1 VPWYHSL
8 RWRLTLSFV
17 AVLAIVLAI
26 AGGVENNLLRQAVL
40 SSRAQSLEASFNE
53 GRAIFAAEQRA
64 RVKLGHLRLL
74 HAAAALALVRV
85 LAQEHLEAGAFNT
98 SLVLV
103 ATAGPPAQ
111 AGGTVKTGVSIPT
124 PPSTVLVAAA
134 QDGHHSGPVLLGEGG
149 SSRLVMVFPL
159 IGGPGNDVG
168 AVELAEPAG
177 PIQNE
182 LAAAGGV
189 VAEGAAAVL
198 LLALLIG
205 LALTTHSL
213 GPLRRLT
220 SAAQA
225 LGRGDLARRSGI
237 KPGRDEVGVL
247 ATVFDEMADNVERT
261 VRIREEAEQK
271 MRQFIADAS
280 HELRTPLTAIKG
292 YLDVLQRGGGAGPEA
307 IEAALPVM
315 SQEAERMRTLVMD
328 LLTLARADEGRS
340 LQPRPVDLGSFMEQF
355 VADHPSRVKLDL
367 DQRRGLVALADPE
380 ALTAIATNLQNNA
393 ERHGGGAAIHWST
406 VEADGMVGICCA
418 DEGPGIPTQD
428 LPHVFE
434 RFYRSGTSR
443 SRQDGGSGLG
453 LAIVRSLVEAQGG
466 RVTVESTPGRGA
478 VFTVLLPRSAAAGW
492 IPAGGAVS

>member
-1 VPWYHSL
+1 MV
-8 RWRLTLSFV
+8 
-17 AVLAIVLAI
+17 VLAIVLTI
-26 AGGVENNLLRQAVL
+26 AGGVETNLLRQAVL

-64 RVKLGHLRLL
+64 RVKLGHRRLL
-74 HAAAALALVRV
+74 DAAAALALVRV
-85 LAQEHLEAGAFNT
+85 LAQEHLKAGAFNT

-103 ATAGPPAQ
+103 ATAGPPAE
-111 AGGTVKTGVSIPT
+111 AGGTVQTGVSLPT
-124 PPSTVLVAAA
+124 PPSSDLVTAARNGNHA
-134 QDGHHSGPVLLGEGG
+134 GPVLLGGGG
-149 SSRLVMVFPL
+149 SSQLVMVFPL
-159 IGGPGNDVG
+159 IGSPGNDVG

-182 LAAAGGV
+182 LAAAGRV

-271 MRQFIADAS
+271 MRQFIGDAS

-315 SQEAERMRTLVMD
+315 AQEAERMRTLIMD

-340 LQPRPVDLGSFMEQF
+340 LQPRPVDL
-355 VADHPSRVKLDL
+355 
-367 DQRRGLVALADPE
+367 
-380 ALTAIATNLQNNA
+380 
-393 ERHGGGAAIHWST
+393 
-406 VEADGMVGICCA
+406 
-418 DEGPGIPTQD
+418 
-428 LPHVFE
+428 
-434 RFYRSGTSR
+434 
-443 SRQDGGSGLG
+443 
-453 LAIVRSLVEAQGG
+453 
-466 RVTVESTPGRGA
+466 
-478 VFTVLLPRSAAAGW
+478 
-492 IPAGGAVS
+492 